1 MTKLVWEKGSDAHIE
16 AVSDNDSSTILD
28 VMRGRSTLGK
38 TYDLVRI
45 RQDGDDI
52 RFTKS
57 ELQSLVSYLNS
68 VIPTMK
74 DL

>member
-28 VMRGRSTLGK
+28 VIRGRRTLGK

-45 RQDGDDI
+45 RQDNDDI